1 MFKFDRFFL
10 LLSLLLLQ
18 LLPLSSASV
27 HFKAVSTNK
36 FLAKTTE
43 VQTVTESSSSDS
55 TISGPIIGSIL
66 FIFSLVLLWYNE
78 KGYVTT
84 CHRLKEELIEC
95 ADLDPYTLSTQ
106 YNGHLVYLKSTTSC
120 DENLKDNQFL
130 AFGAFNAVKLL
141 RTVEMYQWKE
151 ERHERDH
158 HVHYDY
164 KEVWDETFIDS
175 NGFHEQ
181 HRKNNSKDFIVRS
194 EKIIAKEVHIGCYM
208 LSEEL
213 KEMAKNKTEIVP
225 TEEMTRS
232 AVEKIHHDMK
242 ELGKE
247 FKIQD
252 GHIYVCKD
260 KFGTNNGDLRI
271 KFFEVKCGPTTI
283 VGQLEGT
290 SFIKHQIESAL
301 RERTGGNSDEVWDE
315 SRGCCEN
322 CCSALCKLASKL
334 TAPISEIL
342 WIFEKDIATK
352 EDVFEEVTREHKNKR
367 NLYRVVG
374 WVLSWLGIW
383 IFFGPIVYLLS
394 VFPLIGGLLATL
406 ASWAALLFGLIVGT
420 VLSVLVIS
428 IAWLFYRPLI
438 SLGLILISVGLGVG
452 LCYA

>member
-1 MFKFDRFFL
+1 M
-10 LLSLLLLQ
+10 
-18 LLPLSSASV
+18 
-27 HFKAVSTNK
+27 
-36 FLAKTTE
+36 
-43 VQTVTESSSSDS
+43 
-55 TISGPIIGSIL
+55 
-66 FIFSLVLLWYNE
+66 
-78 KGYVTT
+78 TT

-106 YNGHLVYLKSTTSC
+106 FNGHLVYLKSTTSC
-120 DENLKDNQFL
+120 DESLKDNQFP
-130 AFGAFNAVKLL
+130 AVGTFNAVKLL
-141 RTVEMYQWKE
+141 RTVEMYQWQE

-164 KEVWDETFIDS
+164 KEVWGETFIDS
-175 NGFHEQ
+175 NGFNEQ
-181 HRKNNSKDFIVRS
+181 HRKNNSKDFFVRS
-194 EKIIAKEVHIGCYM
+194 EKFFAKDVHIGCYM

-213 KEMAKNKTEIVP
+213 KEIAKNKTVIVP

-232 AVEKIHHDMK
+232 AIDKIHQDMK
-242 ELGKE
+242 ELGRE

-252 GHIYVCKD
+252 GYIFVCKD
-260 KFGTNNGDLRI
+260 QIGTHNGDLRI

-301 RERTGGNSDEVWDE
+301 REQQQTGSSDGVWDE
-315 SRGCCEN
+315 NRGFCEN
-322 CCSALCKLASKL
+322 CCGMLCKLASKL

-352 EDVFEEVTREHKNKR
+352 EDVFDEVTREHKSKR

-394 VFPLIGGLLATL
+394 IFPLIGGLLSTL

-420 VLSVLVIS
+420 VLSVLVIC

-438 SLGLILISVGLGVG
+438 SLGLILLSVGLGVG
-452 LCYA
+452 LCYV